1 MDYKCSAIFSVSLDG
16 SLAFSAIVDKDN
28 SRRKENL
35 VEVVSNTE
43 VMIPK
48 AEREKVRAVISQT
61 KKEIAEFTER
71 QDMEMHKK

>member
-28 SRRKENL
+28 TRRKETL
-35 VEVVSNTE
+35 VEVVPNTE

-48 AEREKVRAVISQT
+48 TEREKVRAVI
-61 KKEIAEFTER
+61 A
-71 QDMEMHKK
+71 